1 MRRIQRDMC
10 HEELVKN
17 LTSGDSAIF
26 KEIWR
31 LLLFAA
37 ALGIHDGRRRPIEK
51 ADSGKAIPDTYFST
65 PAWRGFLYLVGVAE
79 TGGSAC
85 LHGNDEAQDFLV
97 TAFEEYAN
105 NGLHILAERMQ
116 ASSTPFDVLTSLLL
130 EVVNPAASGP
140 ILDDLI

>member
-1 MRRIQRDMC
+1 MRRIQRDAC

-17 LTSGDSAIF
+17 LTSGDGAIF

-37 ALGIHDGRRRPIEK
+37 ALGIHDGRRRPLVKSE
-51 ADSGKAIPDTYFST
+51 SGKAIPDTYFST
-65 PAWRGFLYLVGVAE
+65 PAWRGFLYLMGVAE
-79 TGGSAC
+79 TGNSAC
-85 LHGNDEAQDFLV
+85 LHGNEESQEFLV

-105 NGLHILAERMQ
+105 NGLHILAERLR
-116 ASSTPFDVLTSLLL
+116 ASSSPFEEFVSFML
-130 EVVNPAASGP
+130 EVVQPATAGP